1 MLNLAFYSTNMSQT
15 TLISFFQY
23 AGLKNKWRALGR
35 MGRPPIVVD
44 QVEGLSFFKPLGTGS
59 GNGFSIKPDFSTFGF
74 VGVFDSEELAKD
86 FLKTTTIQEYT
97 QTALSYSH
105 VLMHTIKSH
114 GEWSKQNPFQSSV
127 QFDKSKPLAVITRA
141 TIKPKLAHK
150 FWRYVPSVSKSM
162 NDYDEL
168 IFSKGI
174 GEFPLLMQATFSL
187 WTNAEAMMNY
197 AYQNPKHAEMVKK
210 TRELGWYSEEL
221 FARFQPFYQEG
232 TLIPI
237 LP

>member
-1 MLNLAFYSTNMSQT
+1 MSQT

-23 AGLKNKWRALGR
+23 SGFKNKWHALGR
-35 MGRPPIVVD
+35 MGRPPIVINQVD
-44 QVEGLSFFKPLGTGS
+44 GLSFFKPLGTGS

-74 VGVFDSEELAKD
+74 LAVFDSEEHAKN
-86 FLKTTTIQEYT
+86 FLKTDTIEEYT
-97 QTALSYSH
+97 NTAKAYSH

-114 GEWSKQNPFQSSV
+114 GKWSKQEPFQASV
-127 QFDKSKPLAVITRA
+127 NFDKTKPLVVITRA
-141 TIKPKLAHK
+141 TIKLKLAYT
-150 FWRYVPSVSKSM
+150 FWRNVPSVSKSM
-162 NDYDEL
+162 DHYDEL
-168 IFSKGI
+168 VFSKGI

-187 WTNAEAMMNY
+187 WSHAEAMMNY

-232 TLIPI
+232 NLIPL

>member
-1 MLNLAFYSTNMSQT
+1 MSQT
-15 TLISFFQY
+15 TLVSFFQY
-23 AGLKNKWRALGR
+23 SGFKNKWRALGR
-35 MGRPPIVVD
+35 MGRPPISLEEVD
-44 QVEGLSFFKPLGTGS
+44 GLSFFKPLGTGS

-74 VGVFDSEELAKD
+74 IAVFESEKFAKN
-86 FLKTTTIQEYT
+86 FIRTPYIQEYT
-97 QTALSYSH
+97 KTADKHSH

-114 GEWSKQNPFQSSV
+114 GKWSKQEPFQSSV
-127 QFDKSKPLAVITRA
+127 EFNKTKPLAVITRA

-150 FWRYVPSVSKSM
+150 FWKHVPSVSKSM
-162 NDYDEL
+162 NDYKEL
-168 IFSKGI
+168 VFSKGI

-197 AYQNPKHAEMVKK
+197 AYQNPKHAEMVRK

-232 TLIPI
+232 KLIPI
-237 LP
+237 LA

>member
-1 MLNLAFYSTNMSQT
+1 MPQT

-23 AGLKNKWRALGR
+23 TGFKNKWHALGR
-35 MGRPPIVVD
+35 MGRPPIVLD
-44 QVEGLSFFKPLGTGS
+44 EVEGLSFFKPLGTGS

-74 VGVFDSEELAKD
+74 VAIFNSEELAKKS
-86 FLKTTTIQEYT
+86 LKSSAIREYT
-97 QTALSYSH
+97 ETALSYSH
-105 VLMHTIKSH
+105 ILMHTIKSH
-114 GEWSKQNPFQSSV
+114 GKWSKQEPFESSV
-127 QFDKSKPLAVITRA
+127 DFDKTKPLAVITRA
-141 TIKPKLAHK
+141 TIKPKLAYK
-150 FWRYVPSVSKSM
+150 FWKYVPSVSKSM
-162 NDYDEL
+162 NDYKEL

-187 WTNAEAMMNY
+187 WSNADAMMSY
-197 AYQNPKHAEMVKK
+197 AYQNPKHAEMVQK

-232 TLIPI
+232 NLIPL